1 MKRILSLIIALLLVT
16 GALCSCKRVDGKN
29 EAYDIVK
36 DLIDR
41 SYALNQVYYGEGLPH
56 NPDEHYDGDYYYV
69 SEDSAYRV
77 RNDLLVETKAVFS
90 SDIANEL
97 IEIYFSGKNSYGMVI
112 YARYVTGATGFLAVN
127 PNYENPVPKVYKYDT
142 SKLKITKIKRN
153 EIRATVPAII
163 EQGDNTAPFEIEVVV
178 TYEKGVGEWRL
189 DSPTY

>member
-29 EAYDIVK
+29 EAYRIVK
-36 DLIDR
+36 DLVDR

-69 SEDSAYRV
+69 SADSAYRV

-90 SDIANEL
+90 KKIADEL
-97 IEIYFSGKNSYGMVI
+97 IEIYFSGKDSYGMLI
-112 YARYVTGATGFLAVN
+112 YARYVVGETGFIAVN
-127 PNYENPVPKVYKYDT
+127 PDYDNIVDHVYKYDT
-142 SKLKITKIKRN
+142 SRLKITKIKRN

-163 EQGDNTAPFEIEVVV
+163 EQGDTTAPFEIEVVV
-178 TYEKGVGEWRL
+178 IYEKEIGQWRL